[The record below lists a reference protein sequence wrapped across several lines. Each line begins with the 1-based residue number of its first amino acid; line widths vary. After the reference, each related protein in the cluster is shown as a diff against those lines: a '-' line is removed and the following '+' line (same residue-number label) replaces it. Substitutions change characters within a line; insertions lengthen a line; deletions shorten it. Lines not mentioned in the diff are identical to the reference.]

1 MCHKVFMKDFLTPEE
16 ISRLRKRHRSER
28 NVRTRDRI
36 KAILLS
42 NKGWTYKTISEALL
56 LDEETISLHVSEYV
70 EKQKL
75 TIQTGGSESKLD
87 EAQRQELIAHL
98 EGHTYAKAQEICAY
112 IKEKYDV
119 DYTVA
124 GITSWLKFN
133 SFAYKYLKGIP
144 AKADPEQQVAFIEQY
159 KELMDK
165 TPEDEPILFGDGVH
179 PTMQTKITRGW
190 VRTGKDK
197 LIETTASRT
206 RMNLMGSL
214 DLETM
219 KVTIGSYETIDS
231 KAMEDHFAKIKENYP
246 KARKI
251 HIILDQGPYNRSQ
264 ETKAAAERYGI
275 VLHYL
280 PPYSPNLNPIER
292 LWKVMNEHA
301 RNNVYFKSAK
311 EFREAIW
318 HFFDHTWPKISMSM
332 VDRIN
337 DNFRPVKSR
346 VSV

>member
-1 MCHKVFMKDFLTPEE
+1 MKDFLTPEE
-16 ISRLRKRHRSER
+16 ISKLRKRHRSEKNR
-28 NVRTRDRI
+28 RTGDRI

-75 TIQTGGSESKLD
+75 SIQTGGSQSKLN
-87 EAQRQELIAHL
+87 EHQRQELIAHL
-98 EGHTYAKAQEICAY
+98 EEHVYVKAQEICAY
-112 IKEKYDV
+112 VKKKHGT
-119 DYTVA
+119 DYTVP
-124 GITSWLKFN
+124 GMTSWLRFNKF
-133 SFAYKYLKGIP
+133 SFKHPKGTP
-144 AKADPEQQVAFIEQY
+144 AKADPEKQAAFIEHYQD
-159 KELMDK
+159 LVRN
-165 TPEDEPILFGDGVH
+165 TPEDEPIVFADGVH
-179 PTMQTKITRGW
+179 PTMATKISYGW
-190 VRTGKDK
+190 IRTGKDK
-197 LIETTASRT
+197 LIATTGSRT

-231 KAMEDHFAKIKENYP
+231 KAMKDHFAKVRANYP
-246 KARKI
+246 KAPKI
-251 HIILDQGPYNRSQ
+251 HMILDQGPYNKSLD
-264 ETKAAAERYGI
+264 TKEAAERYGI

-301 RNNVYFKSAK
+301 RNNVFFKSAK
-311 EFREAIW
+311 EFRETIS
-318 HFFDHTWPKISMSM
+318 HFFENTWPKISMSM

-337 DNFRPVKSR
+337 DNFTPVKSL
-346 VSV
+346 VSA